1 MGSFFREK
9 MARLEGKFGVAK
21 FMEHYKKILRDRLT
35 EKRYE
40 HSLKVAEKAVYLARK
55 YGADEEKAELAGLL
69 HDITKQTDAQEQ
81 LKLLDEAGIKLT
93 EMELANEKLWHA
105 ISGAAYLKT
114 VLKIEDKDIL
124 NAVRYHTTGRVGMSL
139 LEKIIFLADMISDDR
154 IFDGVDEARDL
165 AEENLEMAL
174 CLSAKLS
181 IEWLLAKR
189 AAIAPDTLGLYNKTV
204 KFFN

>member
-1 MGSFFREK
+1 
-9 MARLEGKFGVAK
+9 
-21 FMEHYKKILRDRLT
+21 MEHYKKILRERLT

-55 YGADEEKAELAGLL
+55 YGADVEKAELAGLL
-69 HDITKQTDAQEQ
+69 HDITKQTDTQEQ

-154 IFDGVDEARDL
+154 IFDGVDEARAL

-189 AAIAPDTLGLYNKTV
+189 AAIAPDTLGLYNETV